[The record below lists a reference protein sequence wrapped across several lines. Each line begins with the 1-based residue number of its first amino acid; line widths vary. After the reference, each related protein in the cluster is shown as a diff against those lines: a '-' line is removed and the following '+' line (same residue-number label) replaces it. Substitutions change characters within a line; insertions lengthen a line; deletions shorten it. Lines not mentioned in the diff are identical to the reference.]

1 MGLDSLLFQ
10 SQKLV
15 QTSGP
20 KGGLRIVVASH
31 VLSLDVHVR
40 HRALTRHRQQ
50 FVLQGFTVGTSI
62 QFVYGHVH
70 ARKLLSQQIL
80 CRSAV
85 RTVGLAK
92 DDNVVRLDFVLDE
105 STGLLAHFGRELR
118 KDGT

>member
-85 RTVGLAK
+85 RWKKGRNARGNECEMNAS
-92 DDNVVRLDFVLDE
+92 NVLQSLHKRN
-105 STGLLAHFGRELR
+105 LR
-118 KDGT
+118 Q